1 MDQHTLVLA
10 STVAMQITIKTLTG
24 RKSDYTFDETATI
37 EEVKSLL
44 MEKEGIDKKQLRL
57 IFKGKQLN
65 NEQTL
70 TDAKVN
76 AGDIIHMVLSL
87 RG

>member
-1 MDQHTLVLA
+1 MVGCNPLA
-10 STVAMQITIKTLTG
+10 VCHDS
-24 RKSDYTFDETATI
+24 
-37 EEVKSLL
+37 
-44 MEKEGIDKKQLRL
+44 L

-76 AGDIIHMVLSL
+76 GAFVVSGQARCAVSGLT
-87 RG
+87 